1 LQQRLGSI
9 TIPVVEG
16 GELNVLDWC
25 ATAVDA
31 AAKTKKAAFE
41 ASVKAAELEA
51 EVADL
56 KAQLEELI
64 KAKDEDET
72 SLLLK
77 FRDLLNEKKIKIRE
91 QQKIIASKQLKDEV
105 TASPPRPSQI
115 AIPER
120 SRKAD
125 TSRRAKRKAPV
136 AVEEDSS
143 DGFEPMEV
151 DKVKTEQED
160 TDRETETD
168 GTASTASDDDEP
180 AGEGV
185 SEANTA
191 ASSQQNKSAPKKG
204 AAQPP
209 PKRSLPFV
217 KSKTKP
223 APGPAAGA
231 AGSETESDD
240 EL

>member
-1 LQQRLGSI
+1 MQQRLGSI

-31 AAKTKKAAFE
+31 AAETKKAAFD
-41 ASVKAAELEA
+41 ASARAVELET

-91 QQKIIASKQLKDEV
+91 QQKIIASKQPKDEV
-105 TASPPRPSQI
+105 TASPPRPSQM

-120 SRKAD
+120 SRKTD

-136 AVEEDSS
+136 AVEESSS
-143 DGFEPMEV
+143 DEGFEPMEV
-151 DKVKTEQED
+151 DKVKTEQEE

-168 GTASTASDDDEP
+168 GTASTASEDDEP
-180 AGEGV
+180 TGKVVG
-185 SEANTA
+185 EANTA
-191 ASSQQNKSAPKKG
+191 ASPQQNKSVPKKE

-217 KSKTKP
+217 KSKP